1 MRKRTPA
8 TQQLEFVRDLPRKG
22 NQFGKWME
30 ILQPL
35 VKKPGHWALIHTC
48 ESPLQANKLQSNLHS
63 RKLLIPEPNHDW
75 EFAARGSEVYAV
87 YRGRK
92 GGPNASL
99 RRTYKKR

>member
-1 MRKRTPA
+1 MHDGYSRFNSGRASGRQDKEGTMRKRTPA

-48 ESPLQANKLQSNLHS
+48 ESPLQANKLQSNLHA
-63 RKLLIPEPNHDW
+63 RMVIIPEPQHDW
-75 EFAARGSEVYAV
+75 QFAARGSE
-87 YRGRK
+87 
-92 GGPNASL
+92 
-99 RRTYKKR
+99 

>member
-1 MRKRTPA
+1 MKERNQEIKFVDMPPRKSGGMIGRWM
-8 TQQLEFVRDLPRKG
+8 QQLS
-22 NQFGKWME
+22 
-30 ILQPL
+30 PL
-35 VKKPGHWALIHTC
+35 VDNPGRWALIYTC
-48 ESPLQANKLQSNLHS
+48 EHPGAANKLQSNLHS